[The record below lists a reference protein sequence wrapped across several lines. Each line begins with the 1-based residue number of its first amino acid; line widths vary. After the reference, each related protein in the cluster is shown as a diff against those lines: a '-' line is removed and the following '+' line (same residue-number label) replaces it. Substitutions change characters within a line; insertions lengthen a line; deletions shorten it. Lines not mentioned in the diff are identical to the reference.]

1 MTPRRLQAN
10 AEDEVLMRVFVMG
23 LCSLILCSGFAHA
36 AGAQAGVAAG
46 GSGGGASAGRL
57 GAVGSIIQQ
66 AVGDH
71 NIPGAVLVGGDD
83 GEGVYR
89 KGDGAGAAGPR
100 RQ

>member
-46 GSGGGASAGRL
+46 GSGGRKDRL
-57 GAVGSIIQQ
+57 LS
-66 AVGDH
+66 
-71 NIPGAVLVGGDD
+71 
-83 GEGVYR
+83 
-89 KGDGAGAAGPR
+89 
-100 RQ
+100 